1 MRCSECDSENFEG
14 SKFCVSCGS
23 RLGLVCVHCGT
34 NLPQEAKFCYECG
47 RAVASAIQGTVR
59 NTIEGDYI
67 GALKRGEFINLA
79 DLVQQFENQL
89 IETALQATEGKI
101 MRAAKLLGI
110 KRTTLS
116 AKLHGHRRER

>member
-23 RLGLVCVHCGT
+23 HLELVCVHCGT
-34 NLPQEAKFCYECG
+34 KLPHEAKFCNECG
-47 RAVASAIQGTVR
+47 RAVSSTKQDSVLDTLDR
-59 NTIEGDYI
+59 DYI
-67 GALKRGEFINLA
+67 GALKRGEPINLA
-79 DLVQQFENQL
+79 DLVKHFETHL
-89 IETALQATEGKI
+89 IESALLATEGKI
-101 MRAAKLLGI
+101 MRAADLLGI